1 MYHICDFNHVP
12 NIMDAADS
20 SWSAH
25 PWRSNCCRTEPVTC
39 QTCQTCRT
47 WLNFRDQY
55 GFPSGY
61 GSIPINTIFSGM
73 NIHKS
78 QLFWCELQGY
88 QVLTHPHLAKYD
100 VLCFLKN
107 LFLKTNLMNW
117 QIVTSCLNKL
127 IHKANNQN
135 ILLLGLIW
143 VCLKIGY
150 LQIWLREIRFFKEKR
165 IMPVKMD
172 TSFYEQDPYVWMTR

>member
-12 NIMDAADS
+12 NIMDAS
-20 SWSAH
+20 SGFIVECTSLDLKLLQDRASEL
-25 PWRSNCCRTEPVTC
+25 PDL
-39 QTCQTCRT
+39 TCRT

-55 GFPSGY
+55 AFPSK
-61 GSIPINTIFSGM
+61 NTPKLLS
-73 NIHKS
+73 
-78 QLFWCELQGY
+78 
-88 QVLTHPHLAKYD
+88 HLAKYD
-100 VLCFLKN
+100 VFCFLKN

-150 LQIWLREIRFFKEKR
+150 LQI
-165 IMPVKMD
+165 
-172 TSFYEQDPYVWMTR
+172 